1 MGRLIL
7 NKIILNSVS
16 VAGISPPYFFTGG
29 STSLTH
35 LQNGITYRFFSGS
48 NNTIGTFLSAN
59 ELTRSTDNDSSDRLS
74 IELGGTFVTY
84 YARSNGTWI
93 RVGNSSDQSSVVI
106 PERARIIFQT
116 WDGASKNVTVQGANV
131 VTIIETLD
139 TFFNKNEFTQGTG
152 TSDSD
157 VVTTVDSLNTTR
169 NYFIRASDSTWRRSG
184 SASNQGSV
192 PINIGQAITFTTFNN
207 IQKIFTMTG
216 NKRLARNQSLGQ
228 GQTSIKKTNLG
239 GGKLIA
245 PESSLLLFMEI
256 P

>member
-29 STSLTH
+29 STSLTQ

-74 IELGGTFVTY
+74 IELGGTFVAY

-116 WDGASKNVTVQGANV
+116 WDGASKNVTVQGTNV

-139 TFFNKNEFTQGTG
+139 TFFNKK
-152 TSDSD
+152 
-157 VVTTVDSLNTTR
+157 
-169 NYFIRASDSTWRRSG
+169 Y
-184 SASNQGSV
+184 
-192 PINIGQAITFTTFNN
+192 P
-207 IQKIFTMTG
+207 
-216 NKRLARNQSLGQ
+216 
-228 GQTSIKKTNLG
+228 
-239 GGKLIA
+239 
-245 PESSLLLFMEI
+245 
-256 P
+256 